1 MIPTQSIFF
10 SSYLDCLMRFSLK
23 KLLVF
28 VTTIVLICA
37 APTCWHQ
44 IQLQRFKTYIDR
56 DLQSLSDA
64 EFETFTSV
72 TNSILNR
79 PDYREEPTRIPKP
92 YFLKRLPSG
101 KLVLVE
107 RSLAAPIPGHSL
119 IRVSTITYNGRL
131 LSEAEFPAGWRIGI
145 VGAQA
150 IPPDSPNEFQFV
162 VKTELQFA
170 GRDVAKQFYTIIG
183 NDLFLLRLEDSLGNP
198 LPNET
203 GHFKIGPELPEKYDA
218 ALVRKQRYA
227 LVTRLKNARTGNG
240 PAVVVE
246 SAESVLRTF
255 LMARALGD
263 INVLR
268 RLSLDHPELEVLHTN
283 YLSGASANRL
293 AKMSSQVPM
302 RECTAGESIFL
313 PNGKQLKVSD
323 SMVNEQRKL
332 FVTSQDPVPFSVH
345 LIDGRWKIDPGP
357 SIDAQKA
364 LDE

>member
-1 MIPTQSIFF
+1 
-10 SSYLDCLMRFSLK
+10 MRFSLK

-28 VTTIVLICA
+28 VTAIVLICA
-37 APTCWHQ
+37 VPTCWHQ
-44 IQLQRFKTYIDR
+44 IQLQRFRTYIDR

-64 EFETFTSV
+64 EFKTFTSI
-72 TNSILNR
+72 TNSVLNR
-79 PDYREEPTRIPKP
+79 PDYREEPTLMPES
-92 YFLKRLPSG
+92 YFLSRLPTG

-107 RSLAAPIPGHSL
+107 RSLTGPIPGHSL
-119 IRVSTITYNGRL
+119 IRVSTITDNGKL
-131 LSEAEFPAGWRIGI
+131 LSEAEFPTGWRIGV

-150 IPPDSPNEFQFV
+150 IISESPNEFLFV
-162 VKTELQFA
+162 VKTEPMFA
-170 GRDVAKQFYTIIG
+170 GKDVAKQFYTIIG
-183 NDLFLLRLEDSLGNP
+183 NELFLLRLEDSLGNP

-203 GHFKIGPELPEKYDA
+203 GHFKIGPELPEKYDVT
-218 ALVRKQRYA
+218 LVRKQRYA
-227 LVTRLKNARTGNG
+227 LVTRLKNARTDNG
-240 PAVVVE
+240 PVVVVE

-268 RLSLDHPELEVLHTN
+268 RLSLDHPELEVLHTS

-302 RECTAGESIFL
+302 RELTAGESIYL
-313 PNGKQLKVSD
+313 PNGKQLEVSD

-332 FVTSQDPVPFSVH
+332 FVISQDPVPFSVH